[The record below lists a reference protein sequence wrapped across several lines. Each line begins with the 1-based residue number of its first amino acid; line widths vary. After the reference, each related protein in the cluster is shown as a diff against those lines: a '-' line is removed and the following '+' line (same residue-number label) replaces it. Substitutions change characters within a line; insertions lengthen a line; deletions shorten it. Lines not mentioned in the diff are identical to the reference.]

1 MRVEISIRKIIKV
14 CVYVLSFLFIFPFLI
29 IIGWHIR
36 GYYDK
41 TRNLSDVQSNPL
53 RSDINNMDGGVI
65 QID

>member
-14 CVYVLSFLFIFPFLI
+14 CVYILSFLFIFPFLI

-41 TRNLSDVQSNPL
+41 TSNLSDVQSNPL